1 MAANKAKSKI
11 RGMCLALSTGLV
23 RTIGIARAKAKI
35 GLIKLVFNIRR
46 LVTLEKWP
54 PPGRRTSTKPEKIV
68 AKLRQVDVLVDRRD
82 RGRASV
88 KFTDG
93 SSHRHHR
100 QSAKAP
106 PDPLRHHHHG
116 YSSRRSRSLRQSGAW
131 PIARQP
137 LNCAVQHRN
146 RGLPVPCVFPP

>member
-11 RGMCLALSTGLV
+11 RGIVFGAHSTGLV

-46 LVTLEKWP
+46 LVTLERMAAAWKADFDQAGKDRGQVAAG
-54 PPGRRTSTKPEKIV
+54 GRADR
-68 AKLRQVDVLVDRRD
+68 ARQVCRGCDPVDRRD

-93 SSHRHHR
+93 SRSSSPPTVS
-100 QSAKAP
+100 QSAT
-106 PDPLRHHHHG
+106 
-116 YSSRRSRSLRQSGAW
+116 
-131 PIARQP
+131 
-137 LNCAVQHRN
+137 
-146 RGLPVPCVFPP
+146 

>member
-11 RGMCLALSTGLV
+11 PGMCLALSTGLV

-68 AKLRQVDVLVDRRD
+68 AKLRQVDVLTAQ
-82 RGRASV
+82 GKSV
-88 KFTDG
+88 ADAIRSIGVTEVV
-93 SSHRHHR
+93 
-100 QSAKAP
+100 
-106 PDPLRHHHHG
+106 PL
-116 YSSRRSRSLRQSGAW
+116 
-131 PIARQP
+131 
-137 LNCAVQHRN
+137 
-146 RGLPVPCVFPP
+146 